1 MGSAMKV
8 ARLHGPGD
16 LRISEEPLPEP
27 GPGEALVRVA
37 AVGICGSDLHWFEES
52 AIGDAALTHPL
63 VLGHE
68 ASGVIET
75 GPRAGQRVAIDPSLA
90 CGRCDTCA
98 RGLPHLCPDV
108 RFLGHSVTDGAMRQW
123 LTWPE
128 SHLVPLPDAIGDDA
142 GAMLEPLGV
151 AIHALRLARL
161 RPGDTV
167 GVFGAGPIGLLLIR
181 LALASGASSV
191 VATDRI
197 AERVAAAA
205 AEGAT
210 AALVEDGREREALRA
225 VLPGG
230 CVDTAIEIAGDED
243 AIQTAVELAKPGSSV
258 VVAGI
263 PAGETV
269 RIPVAVAR
277 RKGLDL
283 RLSRRMNRVFP
294 AAMAL
299 AARIHPETLV
309 SATYGIA
316 DADTAM
322 QSAARRI
329 GAKILVRPNDDQP
342 SPASGGQ

>member
-1 MGSAMKV
+1 MKA

-16 LRISEEPLPEP
+16 LRISEEPVPEP
-27 GPGEALVRVA
+27 GAGEALVRVT

-68 ASGVIET
+68 ASGVIES
-75 GPRAGQRVAIDPSLA
+75 GPRTGQRVAIDPSLA
-90 CGRCDTCA
+90 CGRCDTCT

-108 RFLGHSVTDGAMRQW
+108 RFLGHSITDGAMRQW

-128 SHLVPLPDAIGDDA
+128 SHLVPLPDTISDDA

-181 LALASGASSV
+181 LALVSGASLV

-210 AALVEDGREREALRA
+210 AALVDGGSERETLRA

-230 CVDTAIEIAGDED
+230 RVDTAIEIAGDED
-243 AIQTAVELAKPGSSV
+243 AIATAVELVKPGSRV
-258 VVAGI
+258 VIAGI
-263 PAGETV
+263 PVGDAV
-269 RIPVAVAR
+269 RIPVATAR

-294 AAMAL
+294 AAIAL
-299 AARIHPETLV
+299 AGRIHPETLV

-316 DADTAM
+316 DADIAM
-322 QSAARRI
+322 RTAARRI
-329 GAKILVRPNDDQP
+329 GAKILVRPHDHP
-342 SPASGGQ
+342 SFPASGGQ

>member
-1 MGSAMKV
+1 MRV
-8 ARLHGPGD
+8 ARLYGPGD
-16 LRISEEPLPEP
+16 LRVSEEPAPEP
-27 GPGEALVRVA
+27 GTGEALVRVS

-68 ASGVIET
+68 ASGVIES

-90 CGRCDTCA
+90 CGRCSTCA

-108 RFLGHSVTDGAMRQW
+108 RFLGHSITDGAMRQW
-123 LTWPE
+123 LAWPE
-128 SHLVPLPDAIGDDA
+128 SHLVPLPDTIGDDA

-151 AIHALRLARL
+151 AIHALRLAQL

-167 GVFGAGPIGLLLIR
+167 GVLGAGPIGLLLIR
-181 LALASGASSV
+181 LALASGASRV

-210 AALVEDGREREALRA
+210 AALVAGGSERGALRDA
-225 VLPGG
+225 LPGG
-230 CVDTAIEIAGDED
+230 HVDTAIEIAGDED
-243 AIQTAVELAKPGSSV
+243 AIRTAVELVKPGSRV
-258 VVAGI
+258 VIAGI
-263 PAGETV
+263 PAGDAV
-269 RIPVAVAR
+269 RIPVATAR

-294 AAMAL
+294 EAIAL
-299 AARIHPETLV
+299 APRLRPETLV
-309 SATYGIA
+309 SGAYGIA
-316 DADTAM
+316 DANTAM
-322 QSAARRI
+322 LTAARRI
-329 GAKILVRPNDDQP
+329 GAKIVVHPNSNPP
-342 SPASGGQ
+342 SPASGAQ